1 MRPRDISDTARM
13 LAVVIIIAACFWA
26 GVGVYVWIY

>member
-13 LAVVIIIAACFWA
+13 LAVVIILAAGFWA
-26 GVGVYVWIY
+26 GVGVALLVY

>member
-13 LAVVIIIAACFWA
+13 LAVVIILAAGFWT
-26 GVGVYVWIY
+26 GVGLYVWVM